1 MGRPQ
6 KKYEKGA
13 ATAYIARNQAL
24 KKLQLSLP
32 DFRRLCI
39 LKGIY
44 PHEPKHKKKVGKG
57 STAAKTYYFYKD
69 IQFLLH
75 EPIVNKFRAFKI
87 FVRKLK
93 KALAKNEGDRA
104 KRLRRNKPK
113 YKLDHIVRERYPS
126 FIDALRDLEDCLSMC
141 FLFAGF
147 PKTRKTHSEVIQ
159 LCRRLSVEFLHYC
172 IAAKALRKVFIS
184 IKGIYYQVEIMGQTL
199 TWIVPHKLGH
209 EHPTDVD
216 YRIMATFVEFY
227 TTMLGFINFRLYH
240 TLNLHYPPKLD
251 LELDSKDPGDLCSK
265 AEQLEE
271 RLAAMTQSLAKIGD
285 NTGDDDDANADEFPS
300 VVSDDPDV
308 IEQAKVEQEKMTKF
322 LKLFKGV
329 KCFVNREVPREALT
343 FVIRSFGGQVSWH
356 KTMAL
361 GATFEETDE
370 SITHQ
375 IVDRPEVEKQYLSR
389 YYIQPQWIFD
399 CINAR
404 KLLPV
409 EDYFPGVT
417 LPPHLSP
424 FVEETEDDYVP
435 PEKLKL
441 MGRQTDSEISNEES
455 GEGSSDEEDELEGDD
470 DDEEEDLEQDD
481 DDDDDDSS
489 DDEEDKSAKK
499 RKTETN
505 DAASQPS
512 KKREKKDLNV
522 STMSVEAGEV
532 EVEDIDKKL
541 KKQMDEERR
550 LGEMMI
556 PKKHR
561 RLYKKIMHSKKK
573 KAQEVKKLKEK
584 REEYE
589 KTQRI
594 ERKKKKSKA

>member
-6 KKYEKGA
+6 KKYERGA

-69 IQFLLH
+69 IQYLLH

-93 KALAKNEGDRA
+93 KALAKNEGDKA

-147 PKTRKTHSEVIQ
+147 PKTRKTHSEVIR

-172 IAAKALRKVFIS
+172 IGAKALRKVFVS

-216 YRIMATFVEFY
+216 YKIMATFVEFY
-227 TTMLGFINFRLYH
+227 TTMLGFVNFKLYN
-240 TLNLHYPPKLD
+240 TLNLHYPPKL
-251 LELDSKDPGDLCSK
+251 ELDVDSKDAEGLCSE
-265 AEQLEE
+265 AEKLEE
-271 RLAAMTQSLAKIGD
+271 RLAAMTQSLEKIGD
-285 NTGDDDDANADEFPS
+285 NTGDEDEAGVDEFPS

-308 IEQAKVEQEKMTKF
+308 IEQAKVEQEKMAKF

-329 KCFVNREVPREALT
+329 KCFLNREVPREALT
-343 FVIRSFGGQVSWH
+343 FVIRCFGGRVSWH
-356 KTMAL
+356 QTVAL
-361 GATFEETDE
+361 GATYEETDE

-375 IVDRPEVEKQYLSR
+375 IVDRPEVDKQYLSR

-404 KLLPV
+404 SLLPV
-409 EDYFPGVT
+409 EDYFPSVT

-441 MGRQTDSEISNEES
+441 LGRQTDSGI
-455 GEGSSDEEDELEGDD
+455 SDEESEEGSDDDD
-470 DDEEEDLEQDD
+470 DDEEELEDEED
-481 DDDDDDSS
+481 EDEEEEEENS
-489 DDEEDKSAKK
+489 DDEEDKPVKK
-499 RKTETN
+499 RKTENEDT
-505 DAASQPS
+505 SQPS
-512 KKREKKDLNV
+512 KKRGKEDLNV
-522 STMSVEAGEV
+522 SAMSVEEGKLE
-532 EVEDIDKKL
+532 EEDIDRKL

-573 KAQEVKKLKEK
+573 KAQEVKKLTEK

-589 KTQRI
+589 KSQKT
-594 ERKKKKSKA
+594 EKKKKKSKV